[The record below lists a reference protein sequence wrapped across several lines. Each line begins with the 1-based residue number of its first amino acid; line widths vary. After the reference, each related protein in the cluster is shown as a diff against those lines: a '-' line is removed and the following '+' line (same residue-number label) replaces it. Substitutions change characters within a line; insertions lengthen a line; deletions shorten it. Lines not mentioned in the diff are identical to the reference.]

1 MKKNLLT
8 SLMSVVMIFMVSVMT
23 SFADDTAKASMTSAD
38 FLATSNEAGI
48 ITLSEN
54 TTLTDSL
61 KVDSGKYIV
70 DLNGHTLK
78 FTKANNLFV
87 NNANVT
93 FKNGTINLDGIKGS
107 ADCILGVGDYISSA
121 TVTLDNVNVQA
132 NNYTSPYALIYVYN
146 DSTLNIENN
155 SSINAKNEKS
165 LSGGVIKT
173 SKGQAGKVNITN
185 STLNF
190 ENTARGFVD
199 GTINMKSSEVSMKG
213 LANGINSSNAG
224 LNLTVDN
231 SDLTITNSIGSA
243 LKIDNSEVNVVN
255 DSKLDL
261 NKSLA
266 GDIQFASKGTVTVD
280 KSSELNVDKIKLDNS
295 IKDTDLDNL
304 IVSERNDFNID
315 DKGNVIKE
323 CKHANEKTINQKEA
337 TCTEDGYTGD
347 IVCADCN
354 ELRKNGTVEPKKG
367 HTFEDGKCSVC
378 GEADPNFKP
387 VVDTDKPSTDKPEDV
402 VKPEET
408 VKPGETVTPDNTVKP
423 EVQKPVEKPNTE
435 NNSSNQT
442 ELPQTGD
449 NTNIYVM
456 FGMVVV
462 SIVGLVYVKK
472 SAAR

>member
-8 SLMSVVMIFMVSVMT
+8 SLMSVVMVFMVSVMT

-107 ADCILGVGDYISSA
+107 ADCILGVGDYVSSA

-132 NNYTSPYALIYVYN
+132 KDYTSPYALIYVYN

-280 KSSELNVDKIKLDNS
+280 KSSELNVDKIKLDDS
-295 IKDTDLDNL
+295 IKANLDDL

-315 DKGNVIKE
+315 DKGNVIKA
-323 CKHANEKTINQKEA
+323 CKHANEKTIKQKHA

-347 IVCADCN
+347 IVCADCDK
-354 ELRKNGTVEPKKG
+354 LIKNGTVEPKKG

-449 NTNIYVM
+449 NANMYVM

>member
-1 MKKNLLT
+1 MTKEKLLRLKAGLLAGMLCLT
-8 SLMSVVMIFMVSVMT
+8 MGACKREEDGETKENVETKSAAVFFVQGKALIYEEDYLIT
-23 SFADDTAKASMTSAD
+23 IEDDCYSIGD
-38 FLATSNEAGI
+38 EI
-48 ITLSEN
+48 
-54 TTLTDSL
+54 
-61 KVDSGKYIV
+61 IV
-70 DLNGHTLK
+70 DNKL
-78 FTKANNLFV
+78 
-87 NNANVT
+87 
-93 FKNGTINLDGIKGS
+93 
-107 ADCILGVGDYISSA
+107 
-121 TVTLDNVNVQA
+121 TLDNVNVQA

-304 IVSERNDFNID
+304 IVSERNDFDID
-315 DKGNVIKE
+315 DKGNVIKVNIMDTHFFCRCLE
-323 CKHANEKTINQKEA
+323 STDRRN
-337 TCTEDGYTGD
+337 GD
-347 IVCADCN
+347 I
-354 ELRKNGTVEPKKG
+354 
-367 HTFEDGKCSVC
+367 SV
-378 GEADPNFKP
+378 
-387 VVDTDKPSTDKPEDV
+387 
-402 VKPEET
+402 
-408 VKPGETVTPDNTVKP
+408 
-423 EVQKPVEKPNTE
+423 
-435 NNSSNQT
+435 
-442 ELPQTGD
+442 
-449 NTNIYVM
+449 
-456 FGMVVV
+456 
-462 SIVGLVYVKK
+462 
-472 SAAR
+472 